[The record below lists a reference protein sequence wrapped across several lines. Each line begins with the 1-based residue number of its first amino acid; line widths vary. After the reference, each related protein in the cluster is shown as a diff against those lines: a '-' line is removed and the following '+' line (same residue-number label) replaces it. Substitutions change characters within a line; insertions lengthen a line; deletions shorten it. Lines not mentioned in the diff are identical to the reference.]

1 MTTASLE
8 AIALRTRRRST
19 LGSHRRLSPGR
30 LDRTAAIDDEI
41 GGLADL
47 VKAGYIRAI
56 GSSEVRRTRKPQ

>member
-1 MTTASLE
+1 
-8 AIALRTRRRST
+8 

-30 LDRTAAIDDEI
+30 LDRTAAIEDEI